1 VNARLIRVVVAG
13 ALLGG
18 AVGALILSDSSLA
31 SASKTHLYVVTTE
44 NISGLGVILVDGA
57 GQALYAYSPDHHSG
71 KSKCNSACADE
82 WPPLLLPKGVTTP
95 VSSGKA
101 KASLLGTSKRIG
113 GSTQVTYNGWPLY
126 RFATDET
133 PGSAPGEGLDN
144 LGGYWYVL
152 SAKGKEIH

>member
-1 VNARLIRVVVAG
+1 VNARLLRVLVAW

-18 AVGALILSDSSLA
+18 AACALILSDGSPA
-31 SASKTHLYVVTTE
+31 SASKALRYEVTTQ

-71 KSKCNSACADE
+71 RSKCNSACADE

-95 VSSGKA
+95 VSSGTA
-101 KASLLGTSKRIG
+101 KASLLGTTKRIG
-113 GSTQVTYNGWPLY
+113 GSIQVTYNGWPLY

-152 SAKGKEIH
+152 SAKGKEIR

>member
-1 VNARLIRVVVAG
+1 VNARLLRVLVAW

-18 AVGALILSDSSLA
+18 AACALILSDGLPA
-31 SASKTHLYVVTTE
+31 SASKALRYEVTTQ

-71 KSKCNSACADE
+71 RSKCNSACADE

-95 VSSGKA
+95 VSSGTA
-101 KASLLGTSKRIG
+101 KASLLGTTKRIG
-113 GSTQVTYNGWPLY
+113 GSIQVTYNGWPLY

-152 SAKGKEIH
+152 SAKGKEIR

>member
-1 VNARLIRVVVAG
+1 VLVAW

-18 AVGALILSDSSLA
+18 AACALILSDGSPA
-31 SASKTHLYVVTTE
+31 SASKALRYEVTTQ

-71 KSKCNSACADE
+71 RSKCNSACADE

-95 VSSGKA
+95 VSSGTA
-101 KASLLGTSKRIG
+101 KASLLGTTKRIG
-113 GSTQVTYNGWPLY
+113 GSIQVTYNGWPLY

-152 SAKGKEIH
+152 SAKGKEIR

>member
-1 VNARLIRVVVAG
+1 MNARLLRVLVAW

-18 AVGALILSDSSLA
+18 AACALILSDGSPA
-31 SASKTHLYVVTTE
+31 SASKALRYEVTTQ

-71 KSKCNSACADE
+71 RSKCNSACADE

-95 VSSGKA
+95 VSSGTA
-101 KASLLGTSKRIG
+101 KASLLGTTKRIG
-113 GSTQVTYNGWPLY
+113 GSIQVTYNGWPLY

-152 SAKGKEIH
+152 SAKGKEIR

>member
-1 VNARLIRVVVAG
+1 VNARLVRALVAWSLLVGVAG
-13 ALLGG
+13 ALIRSGS
-18 AVGALILSDSSLA
+18 APA
-31 SASKTHLYVVTTE
+31 SASKAPSYVVTTQ
-44 NISGLGVILVDGA
+44 NMSGLGVILVDGA
-57 GQALYAYSPDHHSG
+57 GQALYAYGPDHHSG
-71 KSKCNSACADE
+71 RSKCNSACADE

-95 VSSGKA
+95 ISSGKA
-101 KASLLGTSKRIG
+101 KASLLGTTKRIG

-152 SAKGKEIH
+152 SAKGKEVR

>member
-1 VNARLIRVVVAG
+1 VNARLLRVLVAW

-18 AVGALILSDSSLA
+18 AACALILSDGSPA
-31 SASKTHLYVVTTE
+31 SASKALRYEVTTQ

-71 KSKCNSACADE
+71 RSKCNSACADE

-95 VSSGKA
+95 VSSGTA
-101 KASLLGTSKRIG
+101 KVSLLGTTKRIG
-113 GSTQVTYNGWPLY
+113 GSIQVTYNGWPLY

-152 SAKGKEIH
+152 SAKGKEIR

>member
-1 VNARLIRVVVAG
+1 VLVAW

-18 AVGALILSDSSLA
+18 AACALILSDGSPA
-31 SASKTHLYVVTTE
+31 SASKALRYEVTTQ

-71 KSKCNSACADE
+71 RSKCNSACADE

-95 VSSGKA
+95 VSSGTA
-101 KASLLGTSKRIG
+101 KASLLGTTKRIG
-113 GSTQVTYNGWPLY
+113 GSIQVTYNGWPLY

-133 PGSAPGEGLDN
+133 PGSALGEGLDN

-152 SAKGKEIH
+152 SAKGKEIR

>member
-1 VNARLIRVVVAG
+1 MLVAG
-13 ALLGG
+13 ALL
-18 AVGALILSDSSLA
+18 VGAASALLLANTPLA
-31 SASKTHLYVVTTE
+31 SGSKAPLYVVTTH
-44 NISGLGVILVDGA
+44 NVSGLGVILVDGY

-71 KSKCNSACADE
+71 TSKCNSACADE
-82 WPPLLLPKGVTTP
+82 WPPLLLPRGVTTP

-101 KASLLGTSKRIG
+101 KASLLGTTKRIG

-133 PGSAPGEGLDN
+133 PDSAPGEGLDN

-152 SAKGKEIH
+152 SAKGKEIR